1 MADDAP
7 LSDPAQRGGRRVL
20 WPGGLS
26 ARLLLATLLVVVLAN
41 AIIVPVLLANR
52 QRDWLS
58 EKVAAG
64 ELASF
69 VVSVPEGKVTQQ
81 VKQQILKAAG
91 LVAVFV
97 QADGVYREVLAPTKQ
112 RRADYRIDLRQ
123 QDLLSQMSGALDT
136 LFGGGDRL
144 VRVID
149 RPHYLSG
156 ERVEIVVRDNPLQS
170 ILVDNARELLLG
182 AILTSVMAGALV
194 YLFLTF
200 FLIRPIQRITR
211 SMERFRV
218 DPEDPAAHLPPS
230 GRHDEIGRAEVELDR
245 MQSDLSAALAS
256 RARLAALGEAVAK
269 INHEMRNMLTS
280 AQLASERLAT
290 SGDPV
295 VARTLPRLERALERA
310 VTLAANVLAFG
321 RTEEPPPAPR
331 PVPLRAALETAAED
345 AQLTAGRVALSTAV
359 DENAQVLADPDQL
372 HRILVNLMRNARE
385 AIDGASNKPQGGT
398 VSASLSVADE
408 ASIIRLADDGPG
420 LPERARTNLFQ
431 PFRGS
436 ARPGGAGLG
445 LAISRELAQA
455 HGGDLTLVET
465 GPAGTVFEL
474 SLPGAPDPLPPK
486 RGGRKTAEA
495 DA

>member
-211 SMERFRV
+211 SMELSGRPRG
-218 DPEDPAAHLPPS
+218 PRRAPAAVRPT
-230 GRHDEIGRAEVELDR
+230 RRDR
-245 MQSDLSAALAS
+245 
-256 RARLAALGEAVAK
+256 
-269 INHEMRNMLTS
+269 
-280 AQLASERLAT
+280 
-290 SGDPV
+290 
-295 VARTLPRLERALERA
+295 PRR
-310 VTLAANVLAFG
+310 G
-321 RTEEPPPAPR
+321 RTR
-331 PVPLRAALETAAED
+331 PH
-345 AQLTAGRVALSTAV
+345 AV
-359 DENAQVLADPDQL
+359 
-372 HRILVNLMRNARE
+372 
-385 AIDGASNKPQGGT
+385 
-398 VSASLSVADE
+398 
-408 ASIIRLADDGPG
+408 
-420 LPERARTNLFQ
+420 
-431 PFRGS
+431 
-436 ARPGGAGLG
+436 
-445 LAISRELAQA
+445 
-455 HGGDLTLVET
+455 
-465 GPAGTVFEL
+465 
-474 SLPGAPDPLPPK
+474 
-486 RGGRKTAEA
+486 
-495 DA
+495 

>member
-1 MADDAP
+1 M
-7 LSDPAQRGGRRVL
+7 L

-58 EKVAAG
+58 DRIAAG

-69 VVSVPEGKVTQQ
+69 VVGAAPEGKVTQRL
-81 VKQQILKAAG
+81 KEQILKSAG
-91 LVAVFV
+91 LVAVNV
-97 QADGVYREVLAPTKQ
+97 RADGVMRSVLAPTKQ
-112 RRADYRIDLRQ
+112 RRIDYSIDLRQ
-123 QDLLSQMSGALDT
+123 QDPLSQMSGALDT
-136 LFGGGDRL
+136 LFGGGDRMVL
-144 VRVID
+144 VID
-149 RPHYLSG
+149 RPHYLTG
-156 ERVEIVVRDNPLQS
+156 ELVEIVVPDAPLQS

-182 AILTSVMAGALV
+182 AILTSVMSGALV

-211 SMERFRV
+211 SMERFRA
-218 DPEDPAAHLPPS
+218 DPEDPTVRLKPS
-230 GRHDEIGRAEVELDR
+230 GRRDEIGRAETELDR
-245 MQSDLSAALAS
+245 MQTDLSAALAS

-321 RTEEPPPAPR
+321 RSEEPPPAPR
-331 PVPLRAALETAAED
+331 PVPLRAAIESAAED
-345 AQLTAGRVALSTAV
+345 VQLSDDGVRLVSSV
-359 DENAQVLADPDQL
+359 DDTAQVLADPDQL

-385 AIDGASNKPQGGT
+385 AIDGAPPAAGGGRFSVSLT
-398 VSASLSVADE
+398 VSEGASV
-408 ASIIRLADDGPG
+408 IRLADNGPG
-420 LPERARTNLFQ
+420 LPERAQANLFQ

-445 LAISRELAQA
+445 LAIARELAQA
-455 HGGDLTLVET
+455 HGGDLVLVET
-465 GPAGTVFEL
+465 GPAGAVFEL
-474 SLPGAPDPLPPK
+474 RLPGDPDPLP
-486 RGGRKTAEA
+486 RGSKAAEA